1 MNAVVETPLP
11 PRCAQLLRRA
21 GHWIEHGEFAA
32 AERALIEA
40 RQRTGDHADVLRTEA
55 ALLRAGGNAAGAAL
69 RLRRALELRPAN
81 APLLID
87 LGLALREAGDA
98 QSAYAVLSEATQ
110 RDPDSPRAWYRFG
123 ELLRDG
129 SYAERAEE
137 ALARARALAPMH
149 RQTLLLHADILKS
162 LCRDA
167 EAAAEYRELIRLS
180 PHIGEAWHGLTSLA
194 TQTLDADELA
204 WLQRLPSEPQLDDEQ
219 RIHAGFAL
227 GTALERAGRHA
238 EAFAAFVE
246 ANHRQRAR
254 IDWDAAAFG
263 REVDGCIVPFDG
275 AGATAADEELGHEVL
290 FIVSPPRSGSSLTE
304 QILASHPQVEG
315 AGELPDLAEVLQEE
329 SRRRGAPFFDWA
341 GSAGADDWAR
351 LGRDYL
357 ERTRRRREA
366 RPRFVDKALPNWQ
379 LIGAIRA
386 MLPGARIVE
395 CRRDPLEAA
404 WSCFKHRFPDGS
416 TRYAY
421 EFDELGAFWRDY
433 ERAMAHWHR
442 LHPDRIHVLSH
453 AALLADP
460 DGEIRRLLDACA
472 LPFDET
478 CLRFHETARP
488 VRTLSSTQ
496 VRRPLQRDATYAS
509 AYGDLL
515 DPLRSALAGA
525 R

>member
-1 MNAVVETPLP
+1 MNAAVETPLP
-11 PRCAQLLRRA
+11 PRSAQLLRRA
-21 GHWIEHGEFAA
+21 GHWIERGEFEA

-40 RQRTGDHADVLRTEA
+40 RRRTGEHADVLRAEA
-55 ALLRAGGNAAGAAL
+55 ALLRAAGNAAGAVE
-69 RLRRALELRPAN
+69 RLRRALQLRPAN
-81 APLLID
+81 AQLLID

-98 QSAYAVLSEATQ
+98 QSAFAALDEATQ
-110 RDPDSPRAWYRFG
+110 RAPDSPRAWYRFG

-137 ALARARALAPMH
+137 ALARARQLAPMH

-162 LCRDA
+162 LGRDA

-180 PHIGEAWHGLTSLA
+180 PHVGEAWHGLTGIA
-194 TQTLDADELA
+194 TQTLSADELA
-204 WLQRLPSEPQLDDEQ
+204 WLQRLAAEPKLDEPQ

-227 GTALERAGRHA
+227 GAALERAQRYP
-238 EAFAAFVE
+238 EAFAALAD
-246 ANHRQRAR
+246 ANRRQRAR

-263 REVDGCIVPFDG
+263 REVDGCIRPFDG
-275 AGATAADEELGHEVL
+275 NGPAAADGELGREVI
-290 FIVSPPRSGSSLTE
+290 FVVSPPRSGSSLTE

-315 AGELPDLAEVLQEE
+315 AGELPDLGEVLQEE
-329 SRRRGAPFFDWA
+329 SRRRGASFFDWA
-341 GSAGADDWAR
+341 GSADADDWTR
-351 LGRDYL
+351 LGRAYL
-357 ERTRRRREA
+357 ERTRHRREA
-366 RPRFVDKALPNWQ
+366 RPRFVDKALLNWQ

-404 WSCFKHRFPDGS
+404 WSCFKHLFPSG

-421 EFDELGAFWRDY
+421 DVDELGAFWRDY

-442 LHPDRIHVLSH
+442 LHPERIHVQSH
-453 AALLADP
+453 EALLADA
-460 DGEIRRLLDACA
+460 DGEIRRLLDACG
-472 LPFDET
+472 LPFDEA

-496 VRRPLQRDATYAS
+496 VRRPLQRAATYAD
-509 AYGDLL
+509 AYGALL
-515 DPLRSALAGA
+515 DPLRRALAGD

>member
-1 MNAVVETPLP
+1 MNAVAETPLP
-11 PRCAQLLRRA
+11 SRCAQLLRRA
-21 GHWIEHGEFAA
+21 GHWIEHGDFAA

-55 ALLRAGGNAAGAAL
+55 ALLRAGGNAAGAVP

-98 QSAYAVLSEATQ
+98 QSAYAALSEATQ
-110 RDPDSPRAWYRFG
+110 RDPDSPRAWYRLG

-129 SYAERAEE
+129 SHAERAEA

-149 RQTLLLHADILKS
+149 RQTLLLHADVLTS
-162 LCRDA
+162 LGRDA

-180 PHIGEAWHGLTSLA
+180 PYIGEAWHGLTRLG

-204 WLQRLPSEPQLDDEQ
+204 WLQRLPSQPQLDDEQ

-246 ANHRQRAR
+246 ANRRERAR
-254 IDWDAAAFG
+254 IDWDAVAFG
-263 REVDGCIVPFDG
+263 REVDGCLAPFDG
-275 AGATAADEELGHEVL
+275 AGAMAADEALGREVI
-290 FIVSPPRSGSSLTE
+290 FVVSPPRSGSSLTE

-315 AGELPDLAEVLQEE
+315 AGELPTLAEVLQEE
-329 SRRRGAPFFDWA
+329 SRRRGASFFDWA
-341 GSAGADDWAR
+341 GAADAEDWAR

-357 ERTRRRREA
+357 ERTRRWRET
-366 RPRFVDKALPNWQ
+366 RPRFVDKALLNWQ
-379 LIGAIRA
+379 LLGAIRA

-395 CRRDPLEAA
+395 CRREPLEAA
-404 WSCFKHRFPDGS
+404 WSCFKHRFPSGS

-421 EFDELGAFWRDY
+421 DFDDLGAFWRDY
-433 ERAMAHWHR
+433 GRAMRHWHR
-442 LHPDRIHVLSH
+442 LHPQRIHVQAH
-453 AALLADP
+453 EALLVDP
-460 DGEIRRLLDACA
+460 EGEIRRLLDACG

-496 VRRPLQRDATYAS
+496 VRRPLQREATYAA

-515 DPLRSALAGA
+515 DPLRRTLAGE